1 MLKSRYSIAMKG
13 KPQSEEYTR
22 FENLL
27 GEVLTVSKA
36 ELNRRMEEEKRK
48 PKAPAS
54 RASDERS
61 NPS

>member
-1 MLKSRYSIAMKG
+1 MKA
-13 KPQSEEYTR
+13 KPHSEEYTR

-36 ELNRRMEEEKRK
+36 ELNRRMEEEKKK